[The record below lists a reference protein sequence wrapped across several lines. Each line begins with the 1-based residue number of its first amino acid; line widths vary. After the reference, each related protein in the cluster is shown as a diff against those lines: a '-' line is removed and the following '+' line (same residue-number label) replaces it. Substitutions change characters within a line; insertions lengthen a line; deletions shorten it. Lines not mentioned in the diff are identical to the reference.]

1 MNKVLVFELDLI
13 NIFKNKLEIYMSK
26 LIKIRRIEY
35 EVEYNEK

>member
-35 EVEYNEK
+35 EFEYNEK